1 MALVES
7 AGKRVKW
14 ISMDREKEKKLN
26 NTESTL
32 LCRNIKTIHR
42 VYRFREAIS
51 FDLFI
56 TLFYVVLIRM
66 TVDDLFLV

>member
-26 NTESTL
+26 NTESPL

-42 VYRFREAIS
+42 VYRFIEAIS